1 MCSKTS
7 VVARRIET
15 CTPEDVLEIDDDEKD
30 TAVEGTEI
38 GDNKGMLN
46 HNQCLKPVRP
56 LLLL

>member
-1 MCSKTS
+1 M
-7 VVARRIET
+7 ARRIET

-30 TAVEGTEI
+30 TAVEGTEL
-38 GDNKGMLN
+38 GDDKGMLN